1 MTMQRC
7 TTSRVAAA
15 GFLLAFLVCASQA
28 SARQETLRW
37 THPDSETVDR
47 FEVHW
52 GLASRLYT
60 STVDVGIPQVIDGV
74 FTQTLTVTPDD
85 AVVFFAVTA
94 VDATY
99 GASQFSNERS
109 RDEEGNP
116 ALFAEGSWGSV
127 VTGTE
132 TFSVKKVGKVKLP
145 TDWVFAFGTGDSNSF
160 AVQDAAGQ
168 TYSGTFVT
176 GGKKGQKLT
185 LTLDSISRTNLAAVL
200 NDELALFEKAPPDA
214 SIQVDTSDLKAKLKS
229 DGERL
234 SIKGKLKLL
243 MTSPSEGTRKGRLKL
258 KHEGAVVIVE

>member
-1 MTMQRC
+1 MQRC

-37 THPDSETVDR
+37 THPESETVDR

-60 STVDVGIPQVIDGV
+60 STVDVGIPQLIDGV
-74 FTQTLTVTPDD
+74 FTQNLTVTPDD

-94 VDATY
+94 VDETY
-99 GASQFSNERS
+99 GASPLSNERS
-109 RDEEGNP
+109 RDEDGNP

-132 TFSVKKVGKVKLP
+132 TFSVKKVGKTKLP
-145 TDWVFAFGTGDSNSF
+145 TGWVFAFGTDGSNSF

-168 TYSGTFVT
+168 TYSGTFVA
-176 GGKKGQKLT
+176 GGSKGQKLT

-200 NDELALFEKAPPDA
+200 NQELALFEDAPPDGT
-214 SIQVDTSDLKAKLKS
+214 ITVDSSDLKAKLKRN
-229 DGERL
+229 GARL
-234 SIKGKLKLL
+234 TVKGKLKLS
-243 MTSPSEGTRKGRLKL
+243 MNSPSEGDRKGRLKL
-258 KHEGAVVIVE
+258 KHDGAVVIVE

>member
-1 MTMQRC
+1 M
-7 TTSRVAAA
+7 AAA

-37 THPDSETVDR
+37 THPESETVDR

-52 GLASRLYT
+52 GIASRLYS
-60 STVDVGIPQVIDGV
+60 STVDVGIPQLIDGV

-85 AVVFFAVTA
+85 AIVFFAVTA
-94 VDATY
+94 VGQTAGT
-99 GASQFSNERS
+99 SQFSNERS
-109 RDEEGNP
+109 RDEDGNP
-116 ALFAEGSWGSV
+116 ALIAEGSWGSV
-127 VTGTE
+127 VAGTE
-132 TFSVKKVGKVKLP
+132 TFSVKKVGKAKLP

-200 NDELALFEKAPPDA
+200 SDELALFERAPADG
-214 SIQVDTSDLKAKLKS
+214 SIQVDTSELKAKLKR

-234 SIKGKLKLL
+234 TVKGNLKLL
-243 MTSPSEGTRKGRLKL
+243 MTSPSEGNRKGRLKL
-258 KHEGAVVIVE
+258 KHDGPVVIVE